1 MFKGVKKRGLR
12 KLPVTSYIL
21 VLLFPN
27 CPSGP
32 PVTHTG
38 ITQACPTVPPQ
49 CLVFH
54 VRASQAADVSTG
66 ALTSLRGSV
75 LTKAGHLMTM

>member
-1 MFKGVKKRGLR
+1 MDAQGGKKRDLK

-21 VLLFPN
+21 ALLFPN

-32 PVTHTG
+32 PATHTS

-49 CLVFH
+49 CLAFR
-54 VRASQAADVSTG
+54 VRASQAADFSTG
-66 ALTSLRGSV
+66 ALTSLRGSA
-75 LTKAGHLMTM
+75 LT